1 MLNSCYNFGNY
12 SARYRVLNMKVAT
25 GTNQLIKNNLYII
38 ETSVFRISIIGDMI
52 CTLYFTSLYIF
63 PQNLIK
69 PFYPRAVTIANNST
83 IFMKPRRRS

>member
-1 MLNSCYNFGNY
+1 
-12 SARYRVLNMKVAT
+12 MKVAT

-38 ETSVFRISIIGDMI
+38 ETSVLRISIIGDMI

-69 PFYPRAVTIANNST
+69 PF
-83 IFMKPRRRS
+83 